1 MAGKGV
7 QASEVSAAET
17 VSDEALATWQTLTR
31 AAWSLT
37 NVRVGCKD
45 VVPRLAEVAVALE
58 ALGARVADVQRLQ
71 TLEIIE
77 HEMHTAEG
85 DLAALQELLQV
96 TEAGIAEILKE
107 VWNRKK
113 ALRNSAR
120 E

>member
-1 MAGKGV
+1 MAAKGV
-7 QASEVSAAET
+7 QARKAGAAET
-17 VSDEALATWQTLTR
+17 VSDEALATWQTLTQ

-45 VVPRLAEVAVALE
+45 VVPRMAGVAAALE
-58 ALGARVADVQRLQ
+58 TLRARVADVWRLQ
-71 TLEIIE
+71 TLETIE
-77 HEMHTAEG
+77 DEMHTARA
-85 DLAALQELLQV
+85 DLAELRELLQV